1 MKHIDDFINYIE
13 VEKKHSINTV
23 ENYERD
29 LIAFYDFI
37 KSEGINEIS
46 NVDYKVIRNYLRHLF
61 ANKYSKK
68 TVSRHIS
75 SLKSFYKYMYSKGKI
90 KVNPMLLISSPKLDK
105 KLPKFVYYN
114 DLEKILKVPFEDD
127 FFSRRDSLILELF
140 YATGI
145 RLSEIVNIK
154 IDDVI
159 FSKNMIKIIGKG
171 NKERIVIYGDV
182 CKQKIE
188 EFLKL
193 REIKDIKSDY
203 LIINKDYKKLTP
215 RGVEYILDKIVKKS
229 GVNISV
235 SPHTLRHTF
244 ATHMLNEGADLKTV
258 QELLGHENLKTTQ
271 IYTHVSNDRLRNVY
285 LKSHPRATKKN
296 VNKR

>member
-1 MKHIDDFINYIE
+1 MKYIDDFINYIE
-13 VEKKHSINTV
+13 VEKKYSINTV

-37 KSEGINEIS
+37 KSEGISDILS
-46 NVDYKVIRNYLRHLF
+46 VDYKVIRNYLRHLF
-61 ANKYSKK
+61 SKKYSKK
-68 TVSRHIS
+68 SVSRHIS
-75 SLKSFYKYMYSKGKI
+75 SLKGFYKFLYSEGQI
-90 KVNPMLLISSPKLDK
+90 KVNPMTLISTPKLDK

-114 DLEKILKVPFEDD
+114 DLEKILSVPFGDN
-127 FFSRRDSLILELF
+127 FFSKRDSLILELF

-154 IDDVI
+154 TDDI
-159 FSKNMIKIIGKG
+159 MFSKNMIKISGKG
-171 NKERIVIYGDV
+171 NKERIVIYGKV
-182 CKQKIE
+182 CENKIND
-188 EFLKL
+188 FLKL
-193 REIKDIKSDY
+193 REELNISSDY
-203 LIINKDYKKLTP
+203 LIINKNYEKLTP
-215 RGVEYILDKIVKKS
+215 RGVEFILDKIVKKS